1 MYDVYTATKA
11 DRCESQLSVL
21 LAAITMPQYQ
31 LASLS
36 SLQHPIDT
44 SGNNGKH
51 HEIIDVTWH
60 CIDLHIKPSA
70 RTPSNSLVN
79 KILFPST
86 YTNSDGY
93 TVSYY
98 KLCSFLW

>member
-11 DRCESQLSVL
+11 DRCESQLPVL

-31 LASLS
+31 LASPS

-51 HEIIDVTWH
+51 YEIIDVT
-60 CIDLHIKPSA
+60 
-70 RTPSNSLVN
+70 
-79 KILFPST
+79 
-86 YTNSDGY
+86 
-93 TVSYY
+93 
-98 KLCSFLW
+98 